1 MANAEALISAERI
14 TRVILVLRG
23 HRVLLDA
30 ELAALYGVTTKVF
43 NQAVKRNLDRFP
55 KDFSFQLSMAEANA
69 LRSRIV
75 TLKRGRGQHRKY
87 LPYAFT
93 EHGAIM
99 VATILKSTRAV
110 EMSVYVVRAFVQM
123 RELLSSNAE
132 LARRFT
138 QLEKRLDKRLTDHD
152 ETIAT
157 ILSAIRQLMNPP
169 IQNGC
174 RGSSVTY

>member
-93 EHGAIM
+93 EHGAI
-99 VATILKSTRAV
+99 TREEGLV
-110 EMSVYVVRAFVQM
+110 S
-123 RELLSSNAE
+123 
-132 LARRFT
+132 
-138 QLEKRLDKRLTDHD
+138 LTDREND
-152 ETIAT
+152 ELQRNKIRDAT
-157 ILSAIRQLMNPP
+157 LHL
-169 IQNGC
+169 
-174 RGSSVTY
+174 